1 MELFKSLE
9 NKTKSFN
16 DPFNHFELN
25 EPLTNNAIEEISNA
39 EVLDPKKEN
48 LNYDGTRALDGGD
61 GAFRSGI
68 KDGGKAKKIRCYVTK
83 ENSNQFPHLTNF
95 IEELRSKKVYKK
107 IGALIDKD
115 LSNSY
120 VRLEVIGDKTGFWLK
135 PHNDIEE
142 KLMTM
147 MIWANPYNESDSL
160 GTDLYDKDF
169 KLVKTIKYTHNNGYF
184 FSSGEDTWHGLE
196 LKEIKKERRC
206 IQINYVSFKT
216 DWPVEK

>member
-1 MELFKSLE
+1 MNLE
-9 NKTKSFN
+9 NLKSSDF
-16 DPFNHFELN
+16 PFKHWEFADCLDMKA
-25 EPLTNNAIEEISNA
+25 LDEISYSTIPDGNRA
-39 EVLDPKKEN
+39 
-48 LNYDGTRALDGGD
+48 YDGTRAADHTGQGVDGKLRLFID
-61 GAFRSGI
+61 SNNSKSYPNLTHVI
-68 KDGGKAKKIRCYVTK
+68 NELQKK
-83 ENSNQFPHLTNF
+83 EF
-95 IEELRSKKVYKK
+95 YKI
-107 IGALIDKD
+107 IGSLINKD
-115 LSNSY
+115 LSNSF
-120 VRLEVIGDKTGFWLK
+120 VRLEIIGDKTGFWLK
-135 PHNDIEE
+135 PHKDIEE

-147 MIWANPYNESDSL
+147 MIWANPYNESDML

>member
-1 MELFKSLE
+1 MNLDSL
-9 NKTKSFN
+9 KSF
-16 DPFNHFELN
+16 DSPFKHWEIYNCLDNKALN
-25 EPLTNNAIEEISNA
+25 EISFTNIPEGNRA
-39 EVLDPKKEN
+39 
-48 LNYDGTRALDGGD
+48 YDGTRAADHTGQGIDGKLRLFLDLQNYTLYP
-61 GAFRSGI
+61 FLTKVI
-68 KDGGKAKKIRCYVTK
+68 NELQTK
-83 ENSNQFPHLTNF
+83 EVF
-95 IEELRSKKVYKK
+95 KK
-107 IGALIDKD
+107 IGSLINKD
-115 LSNSY
+115 LNESY
-120 VRLEVIGDKTGFWLK
+120 VRLEIIGDKKGFWLK
-135 PHNDIEE
+135 PHKDISE

-147 MIWANPYNESDSL
+147 MIWANPYNESDCL